1 MNRDYSFSER
11 VNSKFVVKK
20 KKKVHTSGTSSY
32 QKLTKLSK
40 ILEAAEPK
48 GQCGEA
54 AMVKVRQS
62 EL

>member
-1 MNRDYSFSER
+1 MYT
-11 VNSKFVVKK
+11 K
-20 KKKVHTSGTSSY
+20 SGTSSY

-48 GQCGEA
+48 SQCGEA
-54 AMVKVRQS
+54 AMAKVRQS

>member
-11 VNSKFVVKK
+11 VNSKFVVK